1 MPLFLP
7 FFCLLNWLNDTILRG
22 NAMSLTSTLILKRP
36 NLFKVYILH
45 HSFHYTAPMQ
55 AILRS
60 IYFVCTHGAF
70 HIVLFDCQD
79 QIIF

>member
-1 MPLFLP
+1 
-7 FFCLLNWLNDTILRG
+7 
-22 NAMSLTSTLILKRP
+22 MSLTSTLILKRP

-45 HSFHYTAPMQ
+45 HSFNHTAPMQ

-60 IYFVCTHGAF
+60 ICFVCTHGAF

-79 QIIF
+79 SGYNNILNEISNMISQNIIFNE